1 MEHHL
6 AKVILLGSNG
16 LVGSRLL
23 SNLLQDGHEVFAF
36 SKSETHQEARPNFYF
51 QKIDLISE
59 SISNLFANFKA
70 DYLFHCAWITTPGI
84 CFESEENYSWLETSK
99 NLINQF
105 ELNGG
110 LKSIILGSCAEY
122 TWNKEQGLTEESE
135 TQPKSLYGKQKLEL
149 VKWLASRGSNH
160 LWLRTFFQFGGFET
174 GEKMIPGL
182 IDAAI
187 QKRGFKVNAPNEYR
201 DFVYVEDVAKASYEL
216 FKKDATGIFNLGSGQ
231 GQKIEEV
238 AKLVYRMALGGGN
251 IDINETNDSKVRVVA
266 DNSKFSDFLPNFF
279 WTDFNEALHETIQLR
294 TRLMGRIV

>member
-1 MEHHL
+1 MVHNL

-36 SKSETHQEARPNFYF
+36 SKSDTRQEARPNFHF

-59 SISNLFANFKA
+59 STSNLFSNLKA
-70 DYLFHCAWITTPGI
+70 DYLFHCAWITTPNI
-84 CFESEENYSWLETSK
+84 CFESEENYSWFETSK

-110 LKSIILGSCAEY
+110 LKSIILGSSAEY
-122 TWNKEQGLTEESE
+122 SWSEEQSLNEKSE

-149 VKWLASRGSNH
+149 LKWLASGSSSY

-174 GEKMIPGL
+174 GEKIIPGL

-187 QKRGFKVNAPNEYR
+187 QKKGFMVNAPNEYR
-201 DFVYVEDVAKASYEL
+201 DFCYVEDVAKACYEL
-216 FKKDATGIFNLGSGQ
+216 FKNDAVGVFNLGSGQ
-231 GQKIEEV
+231 GRKIDEV
-238 AKLVYRMALGGGN
+238 AKLVFRMAAGEGILEMN
-251 IDINETNDSKVRVVA
+251 QFNDSRVRVIA
-266 DNSKFSDFLPNFF
+266 DTSKFADFLPNFL
-279 WTDFNEALHETIQLR
+279 WKDFEEAVNETIQLR
-294 TRLMGRIV
+294 TGLMDTID